1 MCPTVSQSVR
11 PRVSITPG
19 SAGFFCGSKVSK
31 MPWKSKK
38 RGGRRLMKK
47 RVWRKRKTVNV
58 NRALQPI
65 PQRYICKMKYCET
78 ITTNATGTYQF
89 NLNSIFDPNRS
100 GVGGQPYSHDQLEVL
115 YNRYRVISCGYRI
128 QGVQTATG
136 APIQVAVIP
145 ANEVLLPT
153 TVSEVKESPR
163 AKYVTVS
170 PGAPAVY
177 LSGKVYLPSL
187 MGRTKAQYM
196 ADDRYQAAYGTS
208 PSELAVLNIK
218 TQTLSDVD
226 SSFTC
231 NVLLE
236 YTVESFDVKQLGRS

>member
-1 MCPTVSQSVR
+1 MAWR
-11 PRVSITPG
+11 
-19 SAGFFCGSKVSK
+19 
-31 MPWKSKK
+31 K
-38 RGGRRLMKK
+38 RGKGKPRRVMKK
-47 RVWRKRKTVNV
+47 RVWRKRKMVNV

-65 PQRYICKMKYCET
+65 PQRYICKMKYSET
-78 ITTNATGTYQF
+78 IVTSALGEYRM

-100 GVGGQPYSHDQLEVL
+100 GVGHQPYGHDTLQTL

-128 QGVQTATG
+128 QAVQTATG
-136 APIQVAVIP
+136 APIQLGVLP
-145 ANEVLLPT
+145 SNEQLTFT
-153 TVSEVKESPR
+153 TISELKENPR

-187 MGRTKAQYM
+187 VGRNKAQYM
-196 ADDRYQAAYGTS
+196 ADDRYQAEYGAS
-208 PSELAVLNIK
+208 PVENAILNIK
-218 TQTLSDVD
+218 SQTISDVD

-236 YTVESFDVKQLGRS
+236 YTVESFDVKNLGQS

>member
-1 MCPTVSQSVR
+1 MAWR
-11 PRVSITPG
+11 
-19 SAGFFCGSKVSK
+19 
-31 MPWKSKK
+31 K
-38 RGGRRLMKK
+38 RGKGKPRRVMKK

-65 PQRYICKMKYCET
+65 PQRYICKMKYAET
-78 ITTNATGTYQF
+78 IVTSALGEYRM

-100 GVGGQPYSHDQLEVL
+100 GVGHQPYGHDTLQTL

-128 QGVQTATG
+128 QAVQTSTG
-136 APIQVAVIP
+136 APIQLGVLP
-145 ANEVLLPT
+145 SNEQLTFT
-153 TVSEVKESPR
+153 TISELKENPR

-187 MGRTKAQYM
+187 VGRNKAQYM
-196 ADDRYQAAYGTS
+196 ADDRYQAEYGAS
-208 PSELAVLNIK
+208 PVENAILNIK
-218 TQTLSDVD
+218 SQTIGDVD

-236 YTVESFDVKQLGRS
+236 YTVESFDVKNLGQS